1 VLIPSKSGRYARGT
15 GGSQVDDNI
24 VTRRW
29 SVRDTCGMRLWLLR
43 HAKSSWDRPG
53 LDDRERPLARRGA
66 RAVVHLRAYLEAE
79 EIHPDLV
86 LCSSAL
92 RTRETLAHV
101 LPALGTELTI
111 RIEPR
116 LYGADPAE
124 LLEIVRGVPDVGGVL
139 LIGHNPGIQEFA
151 IALASRGDR
160 LDVLTTK
167 FPTGALAE
175 IRLPDGAWG
184 DVAEGSGELTR
195 FVTPRELEPG

>member
-1 VLIPSKSGRYARGT
+1 MTTSSRVRGP
-15 GGSQVDDNI
+15 
-24 VTRRW
+24 
-29 SVRDTCGMRLWLLR
+29 VRDTCGMRLWLLR

-53 LDDRERPLARRGA
+53 LDDRERPLTRRGE
-66 RAVVHLRAYLEAE
+66 RAAALLRAYLEAE
-79 EIHPDLV
+79 EIRPDLV

-92 RTRETLAHV
+92 RTRETLAQI

-124 LLEIVRGVPDVGGVL
+124 LLEVVCGVRDAGGVL
-139 LIGHNPGIQEFA
+139 LIGHNPGMQELA

-160 LDVLTTK
+160 LGVLTTK

-175 IRLPDGAWG
+175 ISLPDGVWSDIG
-184 DVAEGSGELTR
+184 EGSGELTR